1 MKIKAYI
8 RKNGKVGIRNH
19 ILILPIS
26 ICPSTIALKI
36 NQLVNGTVAVYH
48 QHVICEVGEDQE
60 QTLRTLINFAVN
72 PNVGGVLLI
81 GLGNEGIFLD
91 KLPQEIAKS
100 GKPVELITIKQCGG
114 SIPTVAR
121 GVEIASSLV
130 QKVSQL
136 QREDAELSEIIIG
149 LKCGGT
155 DSTSGIAANP
165 AVGIA
170 SDRIIADGG
179 TSIMTETTEI
189 IGAEHILAKKAVNKK
204 VAQKLIDIVRKIEME
219 AFNLKVDLRGV
230 NPTPGNIES
239 GITTI
244 EEKSLCAIYKGGE
257 APLEGVLDY
266 ACPPSSK
273 GFYFMNGPGHD
284 VDSLT
289 GMLAGGAHLVLFT
302 SGRGTPIGSAIAPII
317 KITGNSRTFD
327 FMKDIIDIN
336 AGKII
341 DQGIS
346 IKEMG
351 EEIFKEIIEVCNG
364 KLTKSEILNHNEFG
378 IYRIGPT
385 F

>member
-1 MKIKAYI
+1 MKIKAYRRQNEKI
-8 RKNGKVGIRNH
+8 GIRNH

-26 ICPSTIALKI
+26 VCPSTIALKI
-36 NQLVNGTVAVYH
+36 SQQVRGTVAVYH

-60 QTLRTLINFAVN
+60 QTLRTLINFGSN
-72 PNVGGVLLI
+72 PNVSGVLLI
-81 GLGNEGIFLD
+81 GLGNEGIFLE
-91 KLPQEIAKS
+91 KLPQEIAKT

-114 SIPTVAR
+114 SINTVAR
-121 GVEIASSLV
+121 GVEIGSSLV
-130 QKVSQL
+130 QKVSML
-136 QREDAELSEIIIG
+136 CREDVKLSEIIVG

-165 AVGIA
+165 AVGVA
-170 SDRIIADGG
+170 SDLIISHGG

-189 IGAEHILAKKAVNKK
+189 IGAEHFLAKRAVNKK
-204 VAQKLIDIVRKIEME
+204 VAQKLLEIVKKTEMK
-219 AFNLKVDLRGV
+219 AFNLKIDLRGV

-244 EEKSLCAIYKGGE
+244 EEKSLCAIYKGGK
-257 APLEGVLDY
+257 ASLQGVIDY
-266 ACPPSSK
+266 ACLPPGK
-273 GFYFMNGPGHD
+273 GLYFMDGPGHD

-289 GMLAGGAHLVLFT
+289 GMVAGGAHLVLFT

-336 AGKII
+336 AAKII

-346 IKEMG
+346 VKKMGQEIYEEMIK
-351 EEIFKEIIEVCNG
+351 VCNG